1 MREQDKLNIELAAIN
16 ERIESKYVQINEQKV
31 EIELSK
37 YQIEMQ
43 NSALG
48 EAFKEIEKQ
57 NKSITSSIH
66 YAERIQR
73 SILPE
78 HDIFNRYFP
87 NSFVLYKPRDI
98 VSGDFYWFDE
108 IVKDGKRHLLIA
120 VGDCTGH
127 GVPGGFMSML
137 GNNLLTTVVTIGGEI
152 EPAIVLEEVDYDIR
166 KVLHQ
171 NKHSENSQDGMEI
184 ALCTIQLDTLK
195 MKYAGAHRSLY
206 FFRNGEFTEI
216 KADRAS
222 LGGVSKI
229 RKKKLANLQLTT
241 HEIQLQKDDI
251 FYLFSDGYKD
261 QFGGELG
268 RVFSSKRFKNLLYKI
283 HQKPMAHQMEILD
296 EEVMAW
302 SKISNQKQTDDII
315 VLGVKVGDLNL

>member
-1 MREQDKLNIELAAIN
+1 
-16 ERIESKYVQINEQKV
+16 
-31 EIELSK
+31 
-37 YQIEMQ
+37 
-43 NSALG
+43 
-48 EAFKEIEKQ
+48 
-57 NKSITSSIH
+57 
-66 YAERIQR
+66 
-73 SILPE
+73 
-78 HDIFNRYFP
+78 
-87 NSFVLYKPRDI
+87 
-98 VSGDFYWFDE
+98 
-108 IVKDGKRHLLIA
+108 
-120 VGDCTGH
+120 
-127 GVPGGFMSML
+127 
-137 GNNLLTTVVTIGGEI
+137 
-152 EPAIVLEEVDYDIR
+152 
-166 KVLHQ
+166 
-171 NKHSENSQDGMEI
+171 
-184 ALCTIQLDTLK
+184 

-216 KADRAS
+216 KADRES

-229 RKKKLANLQLTT
+229 RKKKLKNLELTT

-315 VLGVKVGDLNL
+315 VLGVKVGDLI